1 MKAGVKRIETGPIK
15 DGMERMI
22 FEALVR
28 NAFNWVGTSGA
39 RHVATILAQ
48 HLKKIGYCRVSG
60 W

>member
-1 MKAGVKRIETGPIK
+1 METAVKRIDTEHIK

-39 RHVATILAQ
+39 RHVAGIVAQ
-48 HLKKIGYCRVSG
+48 HLKEIGYCRVSA